1 MTTVNTPK
9 PATSPL
15 ADNLPRWGYVLIA
28 FICAAMGVWASYVTL
43 EYFKHGAMALESDK
57 SLQELAT
64 FAALMFVASE
74 MGAFLIAAMMTE
86 RDLRVRRWAL
96 TLFAFAVLSLEVCT
110 IVAVQLALTTGA
122 DNHQLDVRQA
132 EIDLRSRIAA
142 IESDA
147 AITRDTGATQ
157 SMAARSIK
165 DAASRAWAMQQAAK
179 TVGKASSNN
188 AALNDLH
195 NKLAGVMANKKPT
208 LVGVLGKEYATYYAI
223 ARGILISLGGLV
235 FFGTAGALIRMARNA
250 AAGKTVADHSQMTTP
265 ATQDHSQMTI
275 PAPSFSRAGIAPKG
289 VSNEW
294 QPWARNATVAGG
306 LAGLAGM
313 AHALPTIA
321 PAPQEHSQMTTPDHS
336 HLTTP
341 SKPKKA
347 RAKAA
352 GEQMDTGTTGIAA
365 TRYNRIKQGVIN
377 RKTRPSINAL
387 VNLTGEQ
394 IGDKRAREY
403 LDAMVRDGVL
413 VKNEATNR
421 WEYAPTPEGGL

>member
-1 MTTVNTPK
+1 MTILTPELGTQS
-9 PATSPL
+9 PTSR
-15 ADNLPRWGYVLIA
+15 NLPRWGYVVLA
-28 FICAAMGVWASYVTL
+28 LVCASMGVWASYVTL

-86 RDLRVRRWAL
+86 RDLRARRWAL
-96 TLFAFAVLSLEVCT
+96 TLFAFAVLGLEVCT

-195 NKLAGVMANKKPT
+195 NQLSGTHAERMYSVAMTPETNGASALLKKLQAGEWKSGLFTPREIVKKNW
-208 LVGVLGKEYATYYAI
+208 
-223 ARGILISLGGLV
+223 SGL
-235 FFGTAGALIRMARNA
+235 
-250 AAGKTVADHSQMTTP
+250 
-265 ATQDHSQMTI
+265 
-275 PAPSFSRAGIAPKG
+275 
-289 VSNEW
+289 
-294 QPWARNATVAGG
+294 
-306 LAGLAGM
+306 
-313 AHALPTIA
+313 
-321 PAPQEHSQMTTPDHS
+321 TTPD
-336 HLTTP
+336 
-341 SKPKKA
+341 A
-347 RAKAA
+347 VRKAA
-352 GEQMDTGTTGIAA
+352 QLLEEYGWIACQ
-365 TRYNRIKQGVIN
+365 TSSPSSKGG
-377 RKTRPSINAL
+377 RPSERYQL
-387 VNLTGEQ
+387 H
-394 IGDKRAREY
+394 
-403 LDAMVRDGVL
+403 
-413 VKNEATNR
+413 
-421 WEYAPTPEGGL
+421 PTLKA